1 MSMRQQPYNKQNP
14 KLVQKEV
21 TTQPPTMSK
30 FGSNWPSC
38 FRVEDRLYTFPKGPM
53 LNYVQQWWPSWNE
66 GIPPAIDP
74 VVLEEKIEM

>member
-1 MSMRQQPYNKQNP
+1 
-14 KLVQKEV
+14 
-21 TTQPPTMSK
+21 
-30 FGSNWPSC
+30 
-38 FRVEDRLYTFPKGPM
+38 M